1 MTKYNDYL
9 MLAGKD
15 RRVTENK
22 ATRRSRNRFGQV
34 AVSRNK
40 IQDVPA
46 ENRGKNRFCH
56 SAARKHRV
64 EPVEAMKP
72 LSPPAYGI
80 LTGRE
85 NGLFEKLAAKKQR
98 NGFSRVA
105 MKGNGRESSPAERNS
120 RNRFTMNVR
129 VGNHVSDD
137 RTSPPIA
144 EYRLLAGRE
153 RRLMIH
159 PQRKQFRLLAG
170 RGRRLMIHPHGKRY
184 HLLAGR
190 DRRLPVRSEGKQFR
204 LLGGRSRRFKTLWL
218 PMVPVVEMPRRI
230 APVIVAKRDL
240 AVIGGRPYGRI
251 YPFRPI
257 DDNETLIGG

>member
-56 SAARKHRV
+56 SAARKHRF

-105 MKGNGRESSPAERNS
+105 MKGNGRERFSAERNS
-120 RNRFTMNVR
+120 RNRFSMNVR
-129 VGNHVSDD
+129 AENRLPEG
-137 RTSPPIA
+137 RTSPPTA

-159 PQRKQFRLLAG
+159 PQRKQFHLLAG
-170 RGRRLMIHPHGKRY
+170 RG
-184 HLLAGR
+184 
-190 DRRLPVRSEGKQFR
+190 RRLPVRSEGKQFR

-230 APVIVAKRDL
+230 VPVIVAKRDL